1 MADEQLLELMLDPQR
16 REYGFRLLLKQ
27 YQERLY
33 RHLARMLGSHAD
45 ADDVLQNSLVKIY
58 RNIERFRGQSQLYT
72 WMYRIAT
79 NEALTFLEQRK
90 RQATGLAVY
99 SEEGALYLD
108 QLRAD
113 QPVDGQ
119 AAQRLLEKAVEQ
131 LPPRQRTVFCLR
143 YYEEMN
149 YQEMSD
155 VLATSQGSL
164 KASYHHAVRK
174 VEDFL
179 RQHSE

>member
-1 MADEQLLELMLDPQR
+1 MADEQLLALLLDPHQR
-16 REYGFRLLLKQ
+16 EHGFRLLLAQ

-33 RHLARMLGSHAD
+33 RHLARMLGSAAD
-45 ADDVLQNSLVKIY
+45 ADDVLQNSLVKVF
-58 RNIERFRGQSQLYT
+58 RNIDRFRGQSRLYT

-79 NEALTFLEQRK
+79 NEALTFLEQQK
-90 RQATGLAVY
+90 RQPTGLAIID
-99 SEEGALYLD
+99 EDGLTALD
-108 QLRAD
+108 RVPAD
-113 QPVDGQ
+113 SQVDGEWAQ
-119 AAQRLLEKAVEQ
+119 ALLQRAVDQ

-149 YQEMSD
+149 YQDMSD
-155 VLATSQGSL
+155 ILSTTQGSL

-179 RQHSE
+179 RQHCE